1 MTDEELNRKFDR
13 IENQIEALTESL
25 DRMEQAQLADRQR
38 FDEAQAKADARIAR
52 LERIALMTLRAGDRE
67 RKALRASLRAVTD
80 AQGVT
85 ERNLALMVEHFD
97 RKTDAQIALQDQAAE
112 KFAAL
117 AQSQQRSETKIEAL
131 AESQR
136 RSDESFRTLAE
147 SQSTMQRALAEMAES
162 DRRRDDALAEMAATI
177 ISTSQRVDRLE
188 NQNGN
193 P

>member
-13 IENQIEALTESL
+13 IENQIEVLTESL

-38 FDEAQAKADARIAR
+38 FDEAQTKADARIAR

-67 RKALRASLRAVTD
+67 RKALRASLRTVTD
-80 AQGVT
+80 AQAVT

-97 RKTDAQIALQDQAAE
+97 RKTDAQGAVQDQTAE

-117 AQSQQRSETKIEAL
+117 TAAQQRSEAKFEAL
-131 AESQR
+131 ADSQ
-136 RSDESFRTLAE
+136 AA
-147 SQSTMQRALAEMAES
+147 MQRALAK
-162 DRRRDDALAEMAATI
+162 MAAAVT
-177 ISTSQRVDRLE
+177 STSQRVDALE
-188 NQNGN
+188 SNSGN